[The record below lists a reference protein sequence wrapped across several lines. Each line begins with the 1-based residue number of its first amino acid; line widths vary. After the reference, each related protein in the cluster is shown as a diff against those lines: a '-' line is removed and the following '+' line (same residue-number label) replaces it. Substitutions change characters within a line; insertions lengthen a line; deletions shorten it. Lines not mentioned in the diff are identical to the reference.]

1 MVSQIRPAL
10 ATGDWAAEFQ
20 ANVMFRRDTESVAA
34 LCALRQE
41 PVTLLEDELSINQYE
56 ELLDRASLVL
66 LPYQTLYYHSQTSG
80 VFAEAI
86 GRGIPVVVPRGT
98 WMARQVGGSGA
109 GMLFAPGD
117 RVDFAETVKQAM
129 LAIMELTDGA
139 RALQPSWIAKHSPTA
154 FVDQLLSR
162 NIEL

>member
-1 MVSQIRPAL
+1 
-10 ATGDWAAEFQ
+10 
-20 ANVMFRRDTESVAA
+20 MFRRDTESVAA
-34 LCALRQE
+34 LCALQQE

-98 WMARQVGGSGA
+98 WMARQVGGSEQVCY
-109 GMLFAPGD
+109 PH
-117 RVDFAETVKQAM
+117 RVIALISLKQSS
-129 LAIMELTDGA
+129 
-139 RALQPSWIAKHSPTA
+139 RQCWPSWS
-154 FVDQLLSR
+154 
-162 NIEL
+162 